1 MHRKVLLFLVAK
13 HLKLWT
19 VLAKMRIF
27 LLIIHIFY
35 QKGREVRGGRKCPQ
49 HRVMFHIE
57 GMCFFSN
64 QLPAIGYR
72 FGWQPM
78 ARQPDFLQHF
88 SSHQTHFHA
97 EVRFSVWRNFPV
109 DSSPKLRLEMRRDQ
123 RQPNQKMAA
132 GLPSTGRHSSRK
144 SQVRDVGEIEKKGK
158 TLSIILAARNARE

>member
-1 MHRKVLLFLVAK
+1 
-13 HLKLWT
+13 
-19 VLAKMRIF
+19 
-27 LLIIHIFY
+27 
-35 QKGREVRGGRKCPQ
+35 
-49 HRVMFHIE
+49 MFHIE

-109 DSSPKLRLEMRRDQ
+109 DSSPKLRLEIRRDQ
-123 RQPNQKMAA
+123 RQPNQKMAD

-144 SQVRDVGEIEKKGK
+144 RERETLGCSGYQRVRCVMSEKSKKRENLVDHIGREKCTRIANMRMTSGSESQ
-158 TLSIILAARNARE
+158 